1 MGGVGGKQGWS
12 WIVRACDSFQ
22 DPSSWQFIWEGI
34 LTLLVAIASFWMI
47 HDWPDKARFLTP
59 LEKEMIAVR
68 MKKDQGLAG
77 EGKLSWRIVKKAL
90 KDWKVY
96 CLMLMYIGAAVPLYR
111 WVAAGVP

>member
-12 WIVRACDSFQ
+12 WIVSAEGFVPDTNSR
-22 DPSSWQFIWEGI
+22 QFIWEGV

-47 HDWPDKARFLTP
+47 HDWPEQARFLTP
-59 LEKEMIAVR
+59 LEKEIIATR

-77 EGKLSWRIVKKAL
+77 EGKLTWRIVKKAL

-111 WVAAGVP
+111 